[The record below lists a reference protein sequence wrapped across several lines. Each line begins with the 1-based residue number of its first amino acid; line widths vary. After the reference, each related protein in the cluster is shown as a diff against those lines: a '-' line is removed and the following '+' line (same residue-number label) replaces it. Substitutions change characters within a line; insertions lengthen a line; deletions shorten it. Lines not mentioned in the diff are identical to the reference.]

1 VIRETGKTAVVKH
14 PAPYNVESTPGMR
27 RTRILLIASLL
38 AGSTAC
44 GAAGSRAG
52 HAPPLIQPGAPGQPS
67 RTIDVHEATAPP
79 STPFTAADVHFM
91 QGMIGHHAQA
101 IDMVNLLKTRTARGD
116 MKLLGRRIEL
126 SQSDEIQLMEGWL
139 RARGQPL
146 PSGHVHALMPGMLTA
161 EQMDRL
167 AHAAGAEFDRLF
179 LEGMIHHHDG
189 ALAMV
194 QELFDTPG
202 GGEEPEIFTF
212 ASDVDADQRAEIA
225 RMAAMLAE
233 LQQ

>member
-1 VIRETGKTAVVKH
+1 MVTILRHTMSRAL
-14 PAPYNVESTPGMR
+14 GMR
-27 RTRILLIASLL
+27 RTRIPLIASLL

-44 GAAGSRAG
+44 GAAGGHRAA

-67 RTIDVHEATAPP
+67 RTIDVHEATAAP
-79 STPFTAADVHFM
+79 STAFTDADVHFM

-126 SQSDEIQLMEGWL
+126 SQSDEIQLMERWL
-139 RARGQPL
+139 RTRGQPL
-146 PSGHVHALMPGMLTA
+146 PSGHVHALMPGMLTG

-167 AHAAGAEFDRLF
+167 AHATGTEFDRLF
-179 LEGMIHHHDG
+179 LEGMIRHHDG

-194 QELFDTPG
+194 KELFDAPG